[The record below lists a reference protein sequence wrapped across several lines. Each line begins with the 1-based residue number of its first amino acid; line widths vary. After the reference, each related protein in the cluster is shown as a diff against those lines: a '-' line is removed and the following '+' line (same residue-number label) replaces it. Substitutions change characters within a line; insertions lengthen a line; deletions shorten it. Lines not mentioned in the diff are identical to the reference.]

1 MKKLAL
7 LIWFFGVSV
16 ALAHPMGNFSI
27 NHYSAISISQKE
39 VDVHYIIDLAEIP
52 TFQEMP
58 NLDRDGNQDI
68 SDKEGQD
75 FSRQKAV
82 EFVKLLSLDQNG
94 QKLELRV
101 KDSALAVLPGA
112 GGLPTLLVKADYYAM
127 LNTPADGASIV
138 SYHDHNFA
146 ERIGWK
152 EIVLHK
158 NGDVQ
163 ILQSSVSTKDRS
175 HQLTEYP
182 QDPTISPPQELTARI
197 RFELPVQ
204 AKPSEPKPVASR
216 IQAPK
221 LVQASPAVA
230 AQPKKPTVP
239 NKRED
244 SFTRLISTH
253 ELNLQIILF
262 SLVIAFGLGAM
273 HALSPGHGKTIVAG
287 YLIGARGT
295 GKHAV
300 FLGATVTLTHTIG
313 VFALGLIT
321 LYFSRYIL
329 PERLYPWV
337 GVFSGVSIVLIGAAL
352 FRKRLA
358 LLQPKHH
365 HHHYDHDH
373 EHEHHHHDHDHDHGH
388 EHGTHGHSHLPV
400 DPQSGS
406 ITWKSLLTV
415 GISGGALPC
424 PSALVVLL
432 SAISLHRIGFGL
444 LLIVAFSLGLALV
457 LTSIGLL
464 LVYAANLTRRV
475 DFSGSFLRRMPLV
488 SSLIIAILGFAIA
501 IQSLMQI

>member
-7 LIWFFGVSV
+7 LIWFLAASV

-39 VDVHYIIDLAEIP
+39 VDIHYIIDLAEIP

-68 SDKEGQD
+68 SDKEGKD
-75 FSRQKAV
+75 FSRQKAI

-94 QKLELRV
+94 QELELRL
-101 KDSALAVLPGA
+101 KDSALTVLRGA
-112 GGLPTLLVKADYYAM
+112 GGLPTLLVKVDYYAL
-127 LNTPADGASIV
+127 LNAPADGAPVV
-138 SYHDHNFA
+138 SYRDNNFA

-158 NGDVQ
+158 ISDVRV
-163 ILQSSVSTKDRS
+163 LQSSVTTKDRS
-175 HQLTEYP
+175 KQLTEYP

-197 RFELPVQ
+197 RFAFPVQ
-204 AKPSEPKPVASR
+204 AQQPEPKPVAPS
-216 IQAPK
+216 
-221 LVQASPAVA
+221 VQALNIVRTPPIVSV
-230 AQPKKPTVP
+230 PKKPAMP

-244 SFTRLISTH
+244 GFTRLIGTH

-321 LYFSRYIL
+321 LYFSKYIL

-358 LLQPKHH
+358 LLKPKHH
-365 HHHYDHDH
+365 HQHHEHEH
-373 EHEHHHHDHDHDHGH
+373 EHEHHHHSVYDHDHD
-388 EHGTHGHSHLPV
+388 HGTHGHSHLPV
-400 DPQSGS
+400 DAQTGS

-464 LVYAANLTRRV
+464 LVYAANLTRKV
-475 DFSGSFLRRMPLV
+475 DFSGAFLRRMPLV